1 VVVVSIEALNS
12 TSLLPQTSNKENQMT
27 TIQNMIDHSNI
38 NSNLIRNAVKQFG
51 GFSEFKDAAPDVTR
65 NGIDGGFSGWIY
77 YADTLKFYNRNRE
90 AIIEMAID
98 QAEDLGIDSLEMI
111 QGFGVFRNDP
121 ISKRDIAKA
130 LYGKNDDATIVQ
142 NVMAWYVAE
151 EVARLYCDLNEEEN
165 SN

>member
-1 VVVVSIEALNS
+1 
-12 TSLLPQTSNKENQMT
+12 MT
-27 TIQNMIDHSNI
+27 TIQDMIDNSSI
-38 NSNLIRNAVKQFG
+38 NPNLIKSTIKQFG
-51 GFSEFKDAAPDVTR
+51 GFEEFVTAAPAVT
-65 NGIDGGFSGWIY
+65 NHGIDGGFGGWIY
-77 YADTLKFYNRNRE
+77 YADTLKFYNRNRT

-98 QAEDLGIDSLEMI
+98 QAEEIGIDMLEMI

-130 LYGKNDDATIVQ
+130 LYGKNDDATTVQ

-151 EVARLYCDLNEEEN
+151 EVARLYCDLNEEN

>member
-1 VVVVSIEALNS
+1 
-12 TSLLPQTSNKENQMT
+12 MT

-38 NSNLIRNAVKQFG
+38 NSNLIRNTIKQFG
-51 GFSEFKDAAPDVTR
+51 GFSEFKAAAPDVTR
-65 NGIDGGFSGWIY
+65 NGIDGGFGGWIY
-77 YADTLKFYNRNRE
+77 YVDTVRFYNRNRT

-98 QAEDLGIDSLEMI
+98 QAEEFGIDMLEMI

-121 ISKRDIAKA
+121 ISKQDIAKA
-130 LYGKNDDATIVQ
+130 LYGKSDDATTVQ

-151 EVARLYCDLNEEEN
+151 EVARLYCDLN